1 MNIKQAAIN
10 EKWYNVVPYKDYCE
24 NPDLNRNYSTAVEME
39 IDGKKK
45 ILPVRSP
52 SDTSPGIYDKG
63 WYDEILPP
71 EESDVQY
78 DPNNVL
84 DLSSVKNM
92 EELIHIQD
100 RVRDI
105 EREILTSPDDI
116 TRPNISSLDSP
127 EMRAVKEA
135 IIAKHM
141 DINKYSERFGSNFA
155 NDKRI
160 LKTNTITQKM
170 MKRLLTNIDVKATL
184 ILEDTSPDVAN
195 PMGKKIEIVITDDDD
210 IND

>member
-1 MNIKQAAIN
+1 MNIRQAAIN
-10 EKWYNVVPYKDYCE
+10 DKWYNVITYADYCNYPE
-24 NPDLNRNYSTAVEME
+24 LNKNYSTAVE
-39 IDGKKK
+39 ININGKTK

-52 SDTSPGIYDKG
+52 SETSPGIYDNG
-63 WYDEILPP
+63 SFDSIIEPDP
-71 EESDVQY
+71 EDTQY
-78 DPNNVL
+78 NLDNVL
-84 DLSSVKNM
+84 DLSNIKNM
-92 EELIHIQD
+92 EDLMQMQD

-105 EREILTSPDDI
+105 EKEILTSPDDI
-116 TRPNISSLDSP
+116 TIPNISSLDSP

-160 LKTNTITQKM
+160 LKTNNITQKM
-170 MKRLLTNIDVKATL
+170 MKRLLSNIDVKATL

-195 PMGKKIEIVITDDDD
+195 PMGKKIEIVITDDNDD
-210 IND
+210 SE

>member
-1 MNIKQAAIN
+1 MNIRQAAIN
-10 EKWYNVVPYKDYCE
+10 DKWYNVITHADYCNYPE
-24 NPDLNRNYSTAVEME
+24 LNRNYSTAVEME
-39 IDGKKK
+39 LNGETK

-52 SDTSPGIYDKG
+52 SETAPGIYDKG
-63 WYDEILPP
+63 VFDEIIEPDP
-71 EESDVQY
+71 EDTQY
-78 DPNNVL
+78 NIDNVL
-84 DLSSVKNM
+84 DLSNIKNM
-92 EELIHIQD
+92 EDLMQMQD

-105 EREILTSPDDI
+105 EKEILTSPDDI
-116 TRPNISSLDSP
+116 TVPNISSLDSP

-160 LKTNTITQKM
+160 LKTNNITQKM
-170 MKRLLTNIDVKATL
+170 MKRLLSNIDVKATL

-195 PMGKKIEIVITDDDD
+195 PMGKKIEIVITDDNDD
-210 IND
+210 SE

>member
-1 MNIKQAAIN
+1 M
-10 EKWYNVVPYKDYCE
+10 E
-24 NPDLNRNYSTAVEME
+24 LNGET
-39 IDGKKK
+39 K

-52 SDTSPGIYDKG
+52 SETAPGIYDKG
-63 WYDEILPP
+63 VFDEIIEPDP
-71 EESDVQY
+71 EDTQY
-78 DPNNVL
+78 NIDNVL
-84 DLSSVKNM
+84 DLSNIKNM
-92 EELIHIQD
+92 EDLIQMQD

-105 EREILTSPDDI
+105 EKEILTSPDDI
-116 TRPNISSLDSP
+116 TVPNISSLDSP

-160 LKTNTITQKM
+160 LKTNNITQKM
-170 MKRLLTNIDVKATL
+170 MKRLLSNIDVKATL

-195 PMGKKIEIVITDDDD
+195 PMGKKIEIVITDDNDD
-210 IND
+210 SE